1 MKKTMNIG
9 KNVAFFYIIGLFGML
24 SILVLIGISREVQTQ
39 KIKEEAYQDISASWT
54 LEKEGTQSVDIKKLG
69 EYMDAESGV
78 LSIYYQLPQMD
89 ADINLVY
96 RSKDVYTKVLV
107 DEDVIYET
115 QVYESRLYNKSP
127 GNLWNVLTINAKH
140 SQKCLEMQIFMVYD
154 TDAITVDSLFLGDKA
169 EIILGI
175 FKDKIFGIVI
185 SLLLVLL
192 GLVLSVSD
200 FLPTYGR
207 AKQHHGLAWIGL
219 YAFLTGLW
227 CLIETNVLQFCVEDM
242 RILQLMDNMLM
253 MISNMPL
260 LLYLNSEYKIF
271 QYRIMRII
279 GYIYIG
285 FMYLC
290 IAVQYSGIKDLHD
303 MIVGTMVI
311 MFATILILLIWIVR
325 MLVRLKKEKKPL
337 LNCALQFSGVCAL
350 WFFAIF
356 ESIRSSNVDQMD
368 RAGLIR
374 VGMLILSLCFA
385 ISSQIETYKIVEQ
398 GLKYNLISKLA
409 YSDGLTGLGNRTAYL
424 EQLDEYSNMDY
435 YDEQFGIVY
444 LDVNNLK
451 MVNDNLGHEFGDEF
465 CVLMTGINLKE
476 KYAKALESFNQLI
489 DEAIASTDSQ
499 MYQNKMELK
508 RVKNAKF

>member
-1 MKKTMNIG
+1 
-9 KNVAFFYIIGLFGML
+9 
-24 SILVLIGISREVQTQ
+24 
-39 KIKEEAYQDISASWT
+39 
-54 LEKEGTQSVDIKKLG
+54 
-69 EYMDAESGV
+69 
-78 LSIYYQLPQMD
+78 
-89 ADINLVY
+89 
-96 RSKDVYTKVLV
+96 
-107 DEDVIYET
+107 
-115 QVYESRLYNKSP
+115 
-127 GNLWNVLTINAKH
+127 
-140 SQKCLEMQIFMVYD
+140 
-154 TDAITVDSLFLGDKA
+154 
-169 EIILGI
+169 
-175 FKDKIFGIVI
+175 
-185 SLLLVLL
+185 
-192 GLVLSVSD
+192 
-200 FLPTYGR
+200 
-207 AKQHHGLAWIGL
+207 
-219 YAFLTGLW
+219 
-227 CLIETNVLQFCVEDM
+227 
-242 RILQLMDNMLM
+242 
-253 MISNMPL
+253 
-260 LLYLNSEYKIF
+260 
-271 QYRIMRII
+271 MRII